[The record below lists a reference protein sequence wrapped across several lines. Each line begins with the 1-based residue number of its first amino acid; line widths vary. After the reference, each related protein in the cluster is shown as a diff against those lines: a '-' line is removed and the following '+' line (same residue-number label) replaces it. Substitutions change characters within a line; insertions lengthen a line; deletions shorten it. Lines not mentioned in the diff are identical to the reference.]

1 MQNEVNLKDFEVVN
15 QVKWESAIKGSRG
28 VLGVGDNAS
37 DMEKLAAYDKLG
49 GLIRKNGAAL
59 KTGSFYD
66 FEKKAPRQK
75 PEIVYVFPQNH
86 PVEPRE
92 VVEIPE
98 GEEIPMEILAKEIG
112 RVKKEKGEKKT
123 KKKKVEDE
131 E

>member
-1 MQNEVNLKDFEVVN
+1 MENKDIVNLKDFDIVN

-28 VLGVGDNAS
+28 IAGVGDNAS

-66 FEKKAPRQK
+66 IDKKVPRTEPQ
-75 PEIVYVFPQNH
+75 IVYVFPQNH
-86 PVEPRE
+86 PVEPVD

-98 GEEIPMEILAKEIG
+98 GKDMPMRVLAKEAA
-112 RVKKEKGEKKT
+112 RLRKAEKEMRKAGK
-123 KKKKVEDE
+123 
-131 E
+131 